1 MLKEFKEFAMKGNVV
16 DMAVGIMI
24 GGAFGKI
31 ITSVVGDILM
41 PPLGLLLGKV
51 DFSNLFIDLS
61 GQGFASLADAKKAG
75 AATINYGLFV
85 NTVIDFAIL
94 AFVLFLLIRQV
105 NKMKAPAPA
114 PAAPT
119 TRPCPW
125 CLTEIPLQ
133 AKRCAH
139 CTSEVVP
146 AG

>member
-16 DMAVGIMI
+16 DMAIGIMI

-41 PPLGLLLGKV
+41 PPLGLILGKV

-61 GQGFASLADAKKAG
+61 GKGFASLADAKKAG

-85 NTVIDFAIL
+85 NTVIDFTIL

-125 CLTEIPLQ
+125 CLTDIPLQ

>member
-119 TRPCPW
+119 TRPCPY

-133 AKRCAH
+133 ARRCGH

>member
-119 TRPCPW
+119 TRPCPY

-133 AKRCAH
+133 ARRCGH

-146 AG
+146 AD

>member
-41 PPLGLLLGKV
+41 PPLGLILGKV

-119 TRPCPW
+119 TRPCPY

-133 AKRCAH
+133 AKRCGH